1 MSKTIN
7 DVIEEYCKKKLPP
20 SEIFRLMKEVVSRRG
35 VYKAVKRFK
44 DTGTCAPRIRSDPER
59 TVRTKKLIKKVREK
73 LRRNPARS
81 ARQLAKDY
89 SVSMSSMQRI
99 LKDDLQSY
107 HTSSPK
113 DISCRRPLR
122 RKGLIEQR
130 FWSRNLSMARSLKF
144 YGQTK
149 NFSLFKLS
157 ITIKMTG
164 FGFQT

>member
-89 SVSMSSMQRI
+89 SVSVSSMQRI

-107 HTSSPK
+107 PYKFTKRH
-113 DISCRRPLR
+113 RPLR
-122 RKGLIEQR
+122 RKGSIEQR
-130 FWSRNLSMARSLKF
+130 FWSRNFRWHAAS
-144 YGQTK
+144 GQTK
-149 NFSLFKLS
+149 NFSLFS
-157 ITIKMTG
+157 CP
-164 FGFQT
+164 